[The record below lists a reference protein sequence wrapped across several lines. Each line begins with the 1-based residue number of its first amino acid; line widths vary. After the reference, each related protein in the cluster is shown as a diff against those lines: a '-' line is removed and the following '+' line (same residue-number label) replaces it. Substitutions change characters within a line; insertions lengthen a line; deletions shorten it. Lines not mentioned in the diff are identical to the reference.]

1 MRNSVQRRIKK
12 SKLERLMSYQLLFVC
27 VIECILCLFAS
38 SYVLWW
44 NKNWDSESN
53 QYLSFYPL
61 GTPQPEWTKMK
72 EFLVFVRAFGTWF
85 LLFTQMVPIS
95 LLVSLE
101 MVRLFQARVI

>member
-1 MRNSVQRRIKK
+1 
-12 SKLERLMSYQLLFVC
+12 MSYQLLFVC
-27 VIECILCLFAS
+27 IIECILCLSAS

-44 NKNWDSESN
+44 NKNWDSQAN
-53 QYLSFYPL
+53 QYLGFFPP
-61 GTPQPEWTKMK
+61 GTPQPEWTKMR

-101 MVRLFQARVI
+101 VVRLFQAKVI